1 MPIVNPHLIA
11 LREALL
17 ALPSSG
23 PNGFEGLLA
32 TVFAK
37 LLGVPFR
44 LAKSGSQFGVDGK
57 TSDPAFPV
65 AFEAKLFRDNVPSSE
80 VLNKIGALAIRD
92 DPVELWILGT
102 TGIVSS
108 QVADDLEALAAIH
121 GFATLILDWQPD
133 VPRLA
138 AVLTQAHAE
147 VDEFLNRS
155 VPTPGLATKAIAE
168 LQALSGRE
176 DIEHSAHS
184 VVSQLR
190 AASVATPM
198 AREANH
204 GWLLETLSNR
214 IKAKSRLGQALTPL
228 DTDEAPA
235 LTRSGLRDEL
245 QTALENSAEARLVA
259 VLGDEGNGKSWL
271 AIQACIE
278 VSTAPL
284 LVVFSPEE
292 FVSIPEGTNWHVIL
306 AQKLLIQTGESG
318 AEVSEKRWLRRF
330 ERWQNAED
338 CSGPRLLVLIDGLNQ
353 RPSVNW
359 GRHIDSLVL
368 HTHELGGCTV
378 ITSRS
383 EYFRRHVESRLM
395 SPVTSVVVPHWTA
408 AERDQ
413 ILDSKGGLVANLQPA
428 VANSLLNPR
437 LLGIALALLDA
448 ETLEGLESLSVTWLL
463 FEHLRMLDRERSD
476 DHSATEFARM
486 LQLHAKDIF
495 ARVRSQVADDLT
507 VFENLEP
514 AAEGH
519 FFRGIEGDPHRYTL
533 GEQGLTY
540 ALGLAV
546 IEELRAAVRNRRD
559 VQEALQT
566 VLEPIAALDQTADAT
581 IAALTIAC
589 LDPQVPESIR
599 VALLIGFAQLQ
610 NPDSAQAAL
619 LTGLASRNARVFLEA
634 CEVLW
639 MAPAPPPN
647 ADWLEDSLQAIKRR
661 PAIEKEVQTFVGKWL
676 RFWWPDVRVDYKV
689 SNAQGSPD
697 DLRRD
702 AEAERDQRIRSLND
716 VEREYLSH
724 LIRQQA
730 SPYRL
735 VQFAL
740 QLCAGMPL
748 ENLADSLACASFS
761 MALTPT
767 IYAPHEELSSLIVFN
782 RCDWSTTRDRLI
794 AHATRLASPGSS
806 ESGRWAAVTLL
817 RATGALSD
825 SVAAHKLVLDLT
837 KNREQFRS
845 RRRLETYC
853 ATDPCDPESESPD
866 NIGQTVRKYLQL
878 DVDKLKLFMGMTE
891 HDHFAES
898 ALPGL
903 VRFSPDVAV
912 QKHREFLASIPSRSG
927 LPLRQATWATLN
939 DAALVDHQLAARLL
953 ALATSMTRESS
964 GVDEKSFGHV
974 QQALLVAA
982 FPHLSAQE
990 QFDAIDALPDPNRIW
1005 LELLQLAKGGS
1016 LSQLMDEVR
1025 QRDPSA
1031 LPVAVPLVLA
1041 SRFAEGPLPGFAD
1054 VLPALLN
1061 SPHSLVRSAAL
1072 RLAGITADPESLYA
1086 VVASDWRSD
1095 TASWSTR
1102 ERITGSVALIEAA
1115 RLGVVAAREVY
1126 PRIAPET
1133 LGIAC
1138 TRLDDESIKEL
1149 AIMVDAC
1156 VRAAS
1161 DFEVPLPP
1169 VEIILSI
1176 NRTNDEVAARY
1187 SLEEVGTTPKNF
1199 DDDLETLSEGESAFY
1214 ARERRLRDAFE
1225 AFKDQLSPQ
1234 AATVVLDAFGLEE
1247 VHAILRVAPH
1257 VVNGWVALLRSA
1269 SMTRRRALRNFGFY
1283 VACALT
1289 LGESSS
1295 EGCELLAMLQ
1305 EDTSFVQVRH
1315 TLAGLPLE
1323 AVALWRSADIAEV
1336 NRLRFARF
1344 DACGSDQELALE
1356 AATAMYAGK
1365 SEILKTYVR
1374 DRLNSLL
1381 PIDIARAIT
1390 VAGFS
1395 EDALFASEVAANID
1409 GDEGLLVTAAQSSR
1423 YAMDRHQWSKHWF
1436 YRMRIANTEAE
1447 FWAASV
1453 LFLKVVDARFDA
1465 EHRDVPVG
1473 SEVFDTWWW
1482 SVERRLKARFDKWAD
1497 KRKKTLFGSKV
1508 PDSIYLSKAQYR

>member
-1 MPIVNPHLIA
+1 MPTVNPQLAA
-11 LREALL
+11 LRDALL
-17 ALPSSG
+17 DLPSSG

-57 TSDPAFPV
+57 SSDRAFPV
-65 AFEAKLFRDNVPSSE
+65 AFEAKRYRDDVPSTE

-92 DPVELWILGT
+92 DPAELWILGT

-108 QVADDLEALAAIH
+108 QVAHDLEALAEIH
-121 GFATLILDWQPD
+121 GFATLILDWRHEAP
-133 VPRLA
+133 VLA
-138 AVLTQAHAE
+138 AVLTQAHTE
-147 VDEFLNRS
+147 VNEFLSRN
-155 VPTPGLATKAIAE
+155 VPTAGLAAKAIAE
-168 LQALSGRE
+168 LQALSNRE
-176 DIEHSAHS
+176 DIERSANS
-184 VVSQLR
+184 IMSQLR
-190 AASVATPM
+190 EASVATPM

-204 GWLLETLSNR
+204 RWLIETLSNR
-214 IKAKSRLGQALTPL
+214 IRAKSRLGQALTPL

-235 LTRSGLRDEL
+235 PSRSRLRNEL
-245 QTALENSAEARLVA
+245 LTALERASEARLVA

-271 AIQACIE
+271 AIQACLE
-278 VSTAPL
+278 LPSAPL
-284 LVVFSPEE
+284 VVVFSPEE
-292 FVSIPEGTNWHVIL
+292 FVSISGGTNWHVIL
-306 AQKLLIQTGESG
+306 AQKILTQTGESVT
-318 AEVSEKRWLRRF
+318 EVSEKRWLRRF
-330 ERWQNAED
+330 ERWQNAQD
-338 CSGPRLLVLIDGLNQ
+338 CSAPRLLVLVDGLNQ

-395 SPVTSVVVPHWTA
+395 STVTSVVVPHWTVE
-408 AERDQ
+408 ERDQ
-413 ILDSKGGLVANLQPA
+413 ILDSKGVLIANLQPA

-463 FEHLRMLDRERSD
+463 FEHLRTLDRERSD
-476 DHSATEFARM
+476 VHSATEFARM
-486 LQLHAKDIF
+486 LQLHAKDIV

-507 VFENLEP
+507 VFENLAP

-519 FFRGIEGDPHRYTL
+519 FFQGIEGDPHRYTL

-581 IAALTIAC
+581 IAALTISC
-589 LDPQVPESIR
+589 LDPQVPESISA
-599 VALLIGFAQLQ
+599 ALLIGFAQLQ

-619 LTGLASRNARVFLEA
+619 LTGLASRKARVFLEA

-639 MAPAPPPN
+639 MASAPPPN
-647 ADWLEDSLQAIKRR
+647 ADWLQDSLQAIKRR
-661 PAIEKEVQTFVGKWL
+661 PAIEKDLQSFVGKWL

-689 SNAQGSPD
+689 SNAHGSPD

-702 AEAERDQRIRSLND
+702 AEGERDQRISSLNG
-716 VEREYLSH
+716 VEREYLSR
-724 LIRQQA
+724 LIRRQA

-748 ENLADSLACASFS
+748 ENLAESLACASFS

-767 IYAPHEELSSLIVFN
+767 IYAPHEELSSLIAFN
-782 RCDWSTTRDRLI
+782 RCDWSATRDRLI

-825 SVAAHKLVLDLT
+825 SAAAHKLVLDLT

-845 RRRLETYC
+845 RQRLETYC
-853 ATDPCDPESESPD
+853 ATDPCDPESGRPD
-866 NIGQTVRKYLQL
+866 NIDETARKYAQL

-898 ALPGL
+898 ALPSL
-903 VRFSPDVAV
+903 TRFSPEVAV
-912 QKHREFLASIPSRSG
+912 QKHLEFLASVPNRSG
-927 LPLRQATWATLN
+927 LPLRQAAWATLN
-939 DAALVDHQLAARLL
+939 HAALVDHQLAARLL
-953 ALATSMTRESS
+953 ALATSMTRENS

-1005 LELLQLAKGGS
+1005 LELLELAKGGS
-1016 LSQLMDEVR
+1016 PSWLMNEVR

-1031 LPVAVPLVLA
+1031 LQVAVPLVLA
-1041 SRFAEGPLPGFAD
+1041 SHFADGPLPGFASM
-1054 VLPALLN
+1054 LPALLD
-1061 SPHSLVRSAAL
+1061 SPHSLVRSVAL
-1072 RLAGITADPESLYA
+1072 RLAGLTADLESLRA
-1086 VVASDWRSD
+1086 VVASDWRSE
-1095 TASWSTR
+1095 TASCCTR
-1102 ERITGSVALIEAA
+1102 ERITGSVALIEAV
-1115 RLGVVAAREVY
+1115 RLGVVAASEIY

-1138 TRLDDESIKEL
+1138 TRLDHESVKEL
-1149 AIMVDAC
+1149 AIIVDGC

-1161 DFEVPLPP
+1161 DSEVPLPP
-1169 VEIILSI
+1169 VKIILSI
-1176 NRTNDEVAARY
+1176 NRANNEIDARY
-1187 SLEEVGTTPKNF
+1187 SLEEIGTVPKKF
-1199 DDDLETLSEGESAFY
+1199 DDALETFSEGESAFY
-1214 ARERRLRDAFE
+1214 ARERRLNDGFE

-1234 AATVVLDAFGLEE
+1234 AATVVLDAFGLEQIQ
-1247 VHAILRVAPH
+1247 AILRVAPH
-1257 VVNGWVALLRSA
+1257 VANGWVALLHSA

-1323 AVALWRSADIAEV
+1323 AVALWRSADVAEV
-1336 NRLRFARF
+1336 RRLRFQRL
-1344 DACGSDQELALE
+1344 DACGNDQELALE
-1356 AATAMYAGK
+1356 AAAAIYAEK
-1365 SEILKTYVR
+1365 SEILKTYVL
-1374 DRLNSLL
+1374 DRLNSPL
-1381 PIDIARAIT
+1381 PTDIARAIT

-1395 EDALFASEVAANID
+1395 EDAMFASEVAAKID
-1409 GDEGLLVTAAQSSR
+1409 GDEGLLVTAAQSSG

-1436 YRMRIANTEAE
+1436 YIMRTANTEAE

-1453 LFLKVVDARFDA
+1453 LFLKVVDARFGA
-1465 EHRDVPVG
+1465 EHREVPVG

-1482 SVERRLKARFDKWAD
+1482 SVERRLKTRFDKWAD

-1508 PDSIYLSKAQYR
+1508 PDSIYLTNAQYR